1 MDRRHLVRANHIRLG
16 SELDEHLHNLDV
28 AVPGGVVQ
36 GGVLL
41 VVQLVNV
48 VPGVL
53 AVADVGFKLL
63 KVAISRNLNCVN
75 FQVKER
81 DVFKFY
87 LM

>member
-1 MDRRHLVRANHIRLG
+1 MDRGHLVRAHNIRLG

-41 VVQLVNV
+41 VVQLIDV
-48 VPGVL
+48 VPRVL

-63 KVAISRNLNCVN
+63 KVAISRNLNFSN
-75 FQVKER
+75 FEFLKR
-81 DVFKFY
+81 LFCF
-87 LM
+87 